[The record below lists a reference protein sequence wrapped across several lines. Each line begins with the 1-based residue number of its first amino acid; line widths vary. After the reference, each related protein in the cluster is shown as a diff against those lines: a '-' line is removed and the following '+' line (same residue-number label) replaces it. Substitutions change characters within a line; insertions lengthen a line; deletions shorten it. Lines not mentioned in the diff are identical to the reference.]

1 VEAALVAAEAGDLA
15 PVAALVAAVRAPFAE
30 TAANEPYRAG
40 PPAGCGP
47 YVTFCGT

>member
-1 VEAALVAAEAGDLA
+1 
-15 PVAALVAAVRAPFAE
+15 VAAVRAPFAE